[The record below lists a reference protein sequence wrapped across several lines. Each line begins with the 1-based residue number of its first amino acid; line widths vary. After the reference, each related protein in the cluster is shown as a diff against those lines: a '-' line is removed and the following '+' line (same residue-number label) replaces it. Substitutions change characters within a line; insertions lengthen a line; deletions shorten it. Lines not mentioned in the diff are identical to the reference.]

1 MSPTSSHNENPEGD
15 RLFLEMLYE
24 SYNRLMFH
32 QASRYFQNQTDIED
46 VVQQAFI
53 KLMRYIPTLKKLNRN
68 TLAAYIVNV
77 IRTCSMD
84 IYRKRKMERETSF
97 SDFYEGF
104 EEKIAEDDDLDDMID
119 TSLSMEALTDAIL
132 ELPEEDQFVLE
143 AKYLQ
148 GWSDSTIAEHL
159 GVKKNTVRTRIL
171 RAKKKALSKLRGK
184 YDD

>member
-1 MSPTSSHNENPEGD
+1 
-15 RLFLEMLYE
+15 
-24 SYNRLMFH
+24 
-32 QASRYFQNQTDIED
+32 
-46 VVQQAFI
+46 
-53 KLMRYIPTLKKLNRN
+53 
-68 TLAAYIVNV
+68 
-77 IRTCSMD
+77 
-84 IYRKRKMERETSF
+84 
-97 SDFYEGF
+97 
-104 EEKIAEDDDLDDMID
+104 MID